1 MTPNGPAN
9 TGIANEAQHRAPF
22 NHAAQ
27 SPPPVA
33 TTGPGKS
40 PARRVEPP
48 LPNGPGRYATN
59 VTKWANLD
67 KHENTRLNR
76 GGDRRGKHDRT
87 TDALCR
93 TYGEAQRPENF
104 TQSRSVGPYARRIT
118 PAPTTRRIYEPRS
131 NRHRPHKLGSR
142 PRLRTRQQARL
153 FVLDPSVRT
162 RPGRANPIHRR
173 KPHR

>member
-1 MTPNGPAN
+1 MTRPVPVN
-9 TGIANEAQHRAPF
+9 TATASEAQHPAPF
-22 NHAAQ
+22 NLAG
-27 SPPPVA
+27 PLRPPVG
-33 TTGPGKS
+33 TTGPEKS

-48 LPNGPGRYATN
+48 LLSEPERYATN

-87 TDALCR
+87 THALCR
-93 TYGEAQRPENF
+93 TNGEAHRPANL
-104 TQSRSVGPYARRIT
+104 TQSRNVGPYARRIT
-118 PAPTTRRIYEPRS
+118 PAPTTRRLHRPRS

-142 PRLRTRQQARL
+142 PRVRPRQQARL

-162 RPGRANPIHRR
+162 CPGRANPIHRR
-173 KPHR
+173 KPRR